1 MNDLNYDIVLI
12 TTFINNNRIYDLL
25 KSLKYLNGL
34 KTILILVDMLDEP
47 IKINYTNYE
56 SKIIHLKIKKKLSSS
71 ASRNIGLKYLFE
83 NIQNYN
89 YLMYPDDDTT
99 ISENFKEEFVKLENS
114 NYILNV
120 LSTNTKEK
128 YAKYKKYDNELIS
141 EKDIE
146 FVGCVRFLFNK
157 ETIEK
162 NGYFDERMG
171 VGAKYGAGEDG
182 DYFLRVLKHQK
193 LIYKENL
200 YTYHPAANL
209 KYDSM
214 NLKTL
219 INRFKNY
226 GVGAIFLFYKHKMHS
241 NAIKIIIK
249 ALLGFLIH
257 LLSFNLKIS
266 IAYFAAFLYRLYY
279 FIKFH
284 LKFQQ
289 NKL

>member
-34 KTILILVDMLDEP
+34 KTMLILVDMLDEP
-47 IKINYTNYE
+47 LNINDTKYE
-56 SKIIHLKIKKKLSSS
+56 SKIIHLKIKKKISSS
-71 ASRNIGLKYLFE
+71 ASRNIGLKHLFE
-83 NIQNYN
+83 NIENYR
-89 YLMYPDDDTT
+89 YVMFPDDDTT
-99 ISENFKEEFVKLENS
+99 ISENFQEEFIKLENS

-120 LSTNTKEK
+120 LATKTKEK

-141 EKDIE
+141 KKDIE

-162 NGYFDERMG
+162 TGYFDERMG

-193 LIYKENL
+193 LVYKENL

-226 GVGAIFLFYKHKMHS
+226 GIGAMFLCNKHKMHS
-241 NAIKIIIK
+241 IAIKIIIK
-249 ALLGFLIH
+249 ALLGSLIH
-257 LLSFNLKIS
+257 LLRFNIKIS
-266 IAYFAAFLYRLYY
+266 IAYFIAFLYRLNY
-279 FIKFH
+279 FI
-284 LKFQQ
+284 KFQQ
-289 NKL
+289 NKLK